1 MSAFYTW
8 ANGEELVAG
17 NPARLA
23 LTDKTTKAL
32 LVSKQGKKQPYLK
45 FWSEVMRLYAA
56 LKTED
61 PAVAVF
67 YLLQAR
73 AGLRPGEAP
82 ALQWGDVDL
91 DARQLTVERQVRHGK
106 TGTTK
111 SGKTRHRRSSA
122 SWPRSWPRGSCS
134 RAGCGAPTSCALRRA
149 R

>member
-1 MSAFYTW
+1 M
-8 ANGEELVAG
+8 
-17 NPARLA
+17 
-23 LTDKTTKAL
+23 
-32 LVSKQGKKQPYLK
+32 SKQGKKQPYLK

-111 SGKTRHRRSSA
+111 SGKTRHRRIVGELAAELAAWKLQQGRVRSTDLVCPP
-122 SWPRSWPRGSCS
+122 PRPVKRDGSLGRPLGKHLGPNSIPTRG
-134 RAGCGAPTSCALRRA
+134 RR